1 MSIPMVGIDFAKNSF
16 QLHGVDDKVKVIL
29 KRRIDKV
36 KVILKRRI
44 SRDKLTVFV
53 DNLMQ
58 CTIAMELCS
67 GANYLAGVFMC
78 SGHIVK

>member
-16 QLHGVDDKVKVIL
+16 QLHGVD
-29 KRRIDKV
+29 DKV